1 MRVDYS
7 DYVDFEDSCF
17 DWKVQQIFDYTNRN
31 LIKMTLN
38 LQSLDCDAISNL
50 KNKPISAAVSLSVL
64 LLSLF
69 SLILTTNY
77 FLGIVKMYNQIRQE
91 YLHNKEKIMSM
102 GEQHVRL
109 LLLNYLSFRNLV
121 LQR

>member
-7 DYVDFEDSCF
+7 DYLDFEDSCF
-17 DWKVQQIFDYTNRN
+17 DWKVQQIFDYSNRN

-38 LQSLDCDAISNL
+38 LQSYNCDAIPNL

-69 SLILTTNY
+69 SFILTTNY
-77 FLGIVKMYNQIRQE
+77 FLGIIEMYNQIRQE
-91 YLHNKEKIMSM
+91 YLHNKNKILSM
-102 GEQHVRL
+102 GEQHVTL
-109 LLLNYLSFRNLV
+109 LLLNIIF
-121 LQR
+121 